1 MRTMTVLEK
10 EKTLSNTQK
19 SGRVCDYDRMIA
31 AKLLE
36 LRIHTG
42 LSQQEMAKALDV
54 TYQQAHKYEKGEN
67 RISAGKLA
75 ALCQSL
81 GIDINYFY
89 AGIVPGSDAATPP
102 RREDMETANAI
113 GHIKSPTLRQ
123 SLRELILTLAERM

>member
-1 MRTMTVLEK
+1 MKTMTK
-10 EKTLSNTQK
+10 SKTEYNDNRQS
-19 SGRVCDYDRMIA
+19 RVCDHDRMIA

-75 ALCQSL
+75 ALCENL

-89 AGIVPGSDAATPP
+89 AGIAPNSPVATPP
-102 RREDMETANAI
+102 RREDMETAYAI
-113 GHIKSPTLRQ
+113 GRIKSP
-123 SLRELILTLAERM
+123 LIRSHIRDIIFTLAERM